1 MQLLRAGST
10 LWCKLQLGDVL
21 QAMSVAEVLKIDELA
36 QIGTTA
42 GLKGWSVVGPHL
54 SEEELIMLRLRM
66 RLRQGRLLLQLQG
79 SLQRGNQLQEL

>member
-1 MQLLRAGST
+1 MQLLRASST
-10 LWCKLQLGDVL
+10 LWCRLQLGDVL

-36 QIGTTA
+36 RIGTTA
-42 GLKGWSVVGPHL
+42 GLKGWSVAGPHL
-54 SEEELIMLRLRM
+54 LEELIML